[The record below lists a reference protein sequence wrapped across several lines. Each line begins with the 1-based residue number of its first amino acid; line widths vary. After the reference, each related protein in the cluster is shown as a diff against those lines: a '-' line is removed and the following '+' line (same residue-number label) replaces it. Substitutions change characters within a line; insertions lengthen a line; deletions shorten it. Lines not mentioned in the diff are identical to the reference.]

1 MATSAT
7 TIKSTPIA
15 GRVTGV
21 PGPPAATVASHAT
34 AAECSAKVTTDSHV
48 AKYGRQSCGRDPAH
62 THYLL
67 RCLSFLPLED
77 AVLFRLAAE
86 ENFKMR
92 KTLLAVAAIAG
103 TMSSAAYAADREI
116 KVDDRLDAS
125 ADTLVDMMHA
135 ADKGIPQ
142 DLMNKAHCVVVVPGM
157 KKAGFIFGAKYG
169 RGFATC
175 RRSGGSGWSAP
186 AAMRVEG
193 GSVGFQIGASETDVV
208 LLVMNDGGMKHL
220 LSDKF
225 TIGGEATA
233 AAGPIGRDTTAQTDA
248 MLNAEMLSYSRS
260 RGLFAGISLEGAT
273 LRPDEETNRELYGR
287 NATNREILTGDFKTP
302 AVAEKFKHALNRE
315 SASR

>member
-1 MATSAT
+1 
-7 TIKSTPIA
+7 
-15 GRVTGV
+15 
-21 PGPPAATVASHAT
+21 
-34 AAECSAKVTTDSHV
+34 
-48 AKYGRQSCGRDPAH
+48 
-62 THYLL
+62 
-67 RCLSFLPLED
+67 LED

-233 AAGPIGRDTTAQTDA
+233 AAGPIGRDATAQTDA
-248 MLNAEMLSYSRS
+248 MMHAEMLSYSRS